1 MLSPSVTSM
10 VLLLGVLSGALT
22 TLAGLGGG
30 MLLLLAIALLTS
42 PQTALAVTA
51 PALLLSN
58 LHRAWV
64 YRAHIARPVAVPFAL
79 GALPGSVLGALAL
92 TALPGWL
99 VQALMVTMT
108 LLALA
113 RSTGRLRWKPRA
125 SQVVPAGFGI
135 GMLAATSGG
144 AGLLAAPLLMAAG
157 LTAEPYIATVACGA
171 VAMHV
176 GRVLG
181 YGATGLLDG
190 RTLALSAAITAALLV
205 GNALGVRVR
214 RWIPQGSSARIE
226 LAALTVS
233 VGLALAGVTR

>member
-1 MLSPSVTSM
+1 M
-10 VLLLGVLSGALT
+10 VDELRHFLLVVEHGTFTEA
-22 TLAGLGGG
+22 A
-30 MLLLLAIALLTS
+30 
-42 PQTALAVTA
+42 
-51 PALLLSN
+51 
-58 LHRAWV
+58 R
-64 YRAHIARPVAVPFAL
+64 RAHLTQPSLSASIARLEGAL
-79 GALPGSVLGALAL
+79 GARLLHRDRHGSSLTAAGEALVPRAREVLGALAL

-99 VQALMVTMT
+99 VQTLMVAMT
-108 LLALA
+108 LLAIA

-157 LTAEPYIATVACGA
+157 LTAEPYIATAASGA

-181 YGATGLLDG
+181 YGSTGLLDG
-190 RTLALSAAITAALLV
+190 RTLALSAAITGALLL
-205 GNALGVRVR
+205 GNALGVRMR
-214 RWIPQGSSARIE
+214 RWIPQGASARVE